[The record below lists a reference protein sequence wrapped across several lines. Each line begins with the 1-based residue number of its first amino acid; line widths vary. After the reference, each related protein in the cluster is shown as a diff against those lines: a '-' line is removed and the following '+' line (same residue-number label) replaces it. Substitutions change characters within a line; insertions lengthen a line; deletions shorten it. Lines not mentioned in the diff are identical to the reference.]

1 MLKNQGL
8 DTTALIPHS
17 MKVYTILNKGE
28 GPRPD
33 LKIFVN
39 SPFST
44 CHSFKR
50 VLLSCTVVFNSC
62 LTFFLPN
69 KNLIDFCGNKI
80 SVGN

>member
-28 GPRPD
+28 GPHPD

-44 CHSFKR
+44 CHSFKTVT
-50 VLLSCTVVFNSC
+50 VLKGSCCPVLWFSIVVSH
-62 LTFFLPN
+62 FF
-69 KNLIDFCGNKI
+69 FQTKI
-80 SVGN
+80 